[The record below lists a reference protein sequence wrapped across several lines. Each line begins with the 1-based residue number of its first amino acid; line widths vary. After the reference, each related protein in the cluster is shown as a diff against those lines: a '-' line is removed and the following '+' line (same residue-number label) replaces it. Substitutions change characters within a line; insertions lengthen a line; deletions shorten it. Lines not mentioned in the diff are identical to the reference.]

1 MPQPL
6 RWILGWLASAAVI
19 TALATLVQ
27 TQVVIG
33 MLPDVAPTL
42 GAEPA
47 PVPVDAG
54 ERLDQSGY
62 DLFRLGSLYGLFIL
76 AATLVAWLAAEG
88 VARFAPVR
96 LRWVAFVVAGAVAM
110 LVMLFFMRMAFF
122 NVDILAGARD
132 AVGKGLQALAGAT
145 GGYLMARLTR
155 RRRRS
160 RYAVD

>member
-6 RWILGWLASAAVI
+6 RWILGWLVSAVAI
-19 TALATLVQ
+19 TALAVLAQ
-27 TQVVIG
+27 TQVVIA

-42 GAEPA
+42 GADPA
-47 PVPVDAG
+47 PVVVGAG
-54 ERLDQSGY
+54 ERLEQSGY
-62 DLFRLGSLYGLFIL
+62 DLLRLGSIYGLFIL

-110 LVMLFFMRMAFF
+110 LVMLWLMKQAFF
-122 NVDILAGARD
+122 GVDILAGARD
-132 AVGKGLQALAGAT
+132 AASKTLQALAGAA

-155 RRRRS
+155 RKRRS

>member
-6 RWILGWLASAAVI
+6 RWILGWLVSAAVI
-19 TALATLVQ
+19 TALAVLAQ
-27 TQVVIG
+27 TQVVIA

-42 GAEPA
+42 GADPA
-47 PVPVDAG
+47 PVAVGAG
-54 ERLDQSGY
+54 ERLEQSGY
-62 DLFRLGSLYGLFIL
+62 DLQRLGSMYLLFVL
-76 AATLVAWLAAEG
+76 GATLAAWLAAEG

-110 LVMLFFMRMAFF
+110 LVMLWLMKQAFF
-122 NVDILAGARD
+122 GVDILAGARD
-132 AVGKGLQALAGAT
+132 AASKTLQALAGAA

-155 RRRRS
+155 RKRRS